1 MKIIANNANPQ
12 KLRPSVMRP
21 RASNAQTVF
30 VAHKISMQQ
39 LPKPQQN
46 LSDANDNVM
55 HHYPFTRSS
64 LVKPYAKCV

>member
-1 MKIIANNANPQ
+1 
-12 KLRPSVMRP
+12 MRP

-30 VAHKISMQQ
+30 VAHEISMQQ
-39 LPKPQQN
+39 LPKLQQN